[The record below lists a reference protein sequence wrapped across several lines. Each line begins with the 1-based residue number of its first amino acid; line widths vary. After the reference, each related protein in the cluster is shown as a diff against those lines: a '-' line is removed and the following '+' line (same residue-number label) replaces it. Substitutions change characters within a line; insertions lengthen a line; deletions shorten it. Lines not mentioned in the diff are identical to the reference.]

1 MTVLPY
7 DPSRDRVLVVEQ
19 VRTGPLARGA
29 ANPWQIEAVAGRI
42 DAGETPPE
50 AALRECAEEAG
61 LVPWRLEKVAEY
73 YPTPGAFTEF
83 LYSYVGLCDL
93 PDGVAGI
100 HGVADEAED
109 IRGHLVPLDDMLAR
123 LDAGEIDNAPL
134 ILTLHWLARHHRR
147 LRSGFAGQADLIT
160 S

>member
-1 MTVLPY
+1 M
-7 DPSRDRVLVVEQ
+7 
-19 VRTGPLARGA
+19 
-29 ANPWQIEAVAGRI
+29 
-42 DAGETPPE
+42 
-50 AALRECAEEAG
+50 RECAEEAG